1 MSSLEIKF
9 SRAGRVYKAG
19 DTVKGTISLKHSGGA
34 ANPLA
39 HQGIEFEAIGEI
51 TLRAP
56 SGAADG
62 SRSLSLFAIRKVLAP
77 PGKCINAV
85 TNWDF
90 EFELEPSTE
99 AKTRGYN
106 VHDTYHGCQVLVQY
120 AVRVLVQRGM
130 WAPSIKE
137 TEEFLLD
144 SSSRFDFDKLQGS
157 QTLSVTPVSFAVP
170 NTALLGDEQGTIDI
184 QGRVD
189 NVNLRVFDRI
199 GGELCLKAKHP
210 SVRVRSIAT
219 VLQAVETCTFGAESQ
234 PATIT
239 SDVQK
244 LQVAAGDILV
254 GSSVPIHMVL
264 PRLLCCPSV
273 KTEDFSV
280 GFVLGIVLEY
290 VKGGEVQQLS
300 TQIPLT
306 LVA

>member
-1 MSSLEIKF
+1 MCATCIANVDAH
-9 SRAGRVYKAG
+9 RAW
-19 DTVKGTISLKHSGGA
+19 L
-34 ANPLA
+34 
-39 HQGIEFEAIGEI
+39 QI

-170 NTALLGDEQGTIDI
+170 NTALVRAAARSLARQSVSQLLGHVCPLLLTAIVCRTV
-184 QGRVD
+184 GR
-189 NVNLRVFDRI
+189 
-199 GGELCLKAKHP
+199 
-210 SVRVRSIAT
+210 
-219 VLQAVETCTFGAESQ
+219 
-234 PATIT
+234 
-239 SDVQK
+239 
-244 LQVAAGDILV
+244 
-254 GSSVPIHMVL
+254 
-264 PRLLCCPSV
+264 
-273 KTEDFSV
+273 
-280 GFVLGIVLEY
+280 
-290 VKGGEVQQLS
+290 
-300 TQIPLT
+300 
-306 LVA
+306 